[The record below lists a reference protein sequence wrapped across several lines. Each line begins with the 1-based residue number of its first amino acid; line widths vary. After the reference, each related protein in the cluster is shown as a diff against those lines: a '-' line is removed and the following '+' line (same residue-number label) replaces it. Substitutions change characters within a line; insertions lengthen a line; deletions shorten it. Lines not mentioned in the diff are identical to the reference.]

1 MKLGEAL
8 KGQFDA
14 VRKRLEKT
22 PTPQMGVVVPA
33 PGVPTKREYV
43 EDMAKLGAQAF
54 ITVNVP
60 KKVDVTPLAVAID
73 EGQLVGEL
81 LEWLRKEGFIQPAN
95 RPDLAVRRFGSLI
108 EIQCW
113 FFEER
118 DK

>member
-8 KGQFDA
+8 KDQFDA
-14 VRKRLEKT
+14 VRKQLEET
-22 PTPQMGVVVPA
+22 PKPQMGVVVPA
-33 PGVPTKREYV
+33 PGVPTKREYA

-81 LEWLRKEGFIQPAN
+81 LEWLHREGFIQPAN
-95 RPDLAVRRFGSLI
+95 QLDVRRYSSLI
-108 EIQCW
+108 QLQCR